1 MLYLR
6 NTIYFI
12 LVCILIHLFMY
23 MFDIDI
29 FEFFEKKGVVVHNN
43 DVNEPNTSC
52 DQDNIDDNIKEL
64 EKSLEEL
71 KDMTNY

>member
-23 MFDIDI
+23 MFEIDI
-29 FEFFEKKGVVVHNN
+29 FEFFEKKGVI
-43 DVNEPNTSC
+43 VNKNMDKPVASYKQHE
-52 DQDNIDDNIKEL
+52 IDDNIKEL

-71 KDMTNY
+71 KDITKY